1 MDSSAWKCLILIL
14 ILSMK
19 NVKQENCTLFLLC
32 ITTPNSNILIHRTSL
47 SFFEAC
53 NKSDCAFIWSLKTK
67 RYLLDVNRF
76 HNIGYEAVCIAAVF
90 KLLSLLF

>member
-1 MDSSAWKCLILIL
+1 MEMLNTHTDTQYEECETGKLYIVFA
-14 ILSMK
+14 
-19 NVKQENCTLFLLC
+19 VHY
-32 ITTPNSNILIHRTSL
+32 NIQFKYSYSQNI